1 MAEKEE
7 KLENITWE
15 RVVSKFVWAYDKN
28 ANKAAIWQGID
39 MTVCKEVV
47 RLAPAS
53 DLHANLLLKLW
64 FTHQKLNLEVFEK
77 EFKE

>member
-1 MAEKEE
+1 
-7 KLENITWE
+7 
-15 RVVSKFVWAYDKN
+15 
-28 ANKAAIWQGID
+28 

-47 RLAPAS
+47 RLAPVS

-64 FTHQKLNLEVFEK
+64 LPHRKLNLEVFEK

>member
-1 MAEKEE
+1 
-7 KLENITWE
+7 
-15 RVVSKFVWAYDKN
+15 
-28 ANKAAIWQGID
+28 

-64 FTHQKLNLEVFEK
+64 FPHQKNLDLEVFEK
-77 EFKE
+77 KFKE